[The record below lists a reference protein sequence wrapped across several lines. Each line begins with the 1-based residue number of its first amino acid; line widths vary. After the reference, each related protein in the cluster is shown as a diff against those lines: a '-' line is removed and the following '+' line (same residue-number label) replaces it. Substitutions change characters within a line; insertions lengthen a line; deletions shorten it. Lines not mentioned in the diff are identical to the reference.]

1 MNTRLFGILFFLS
14 SIFFFGQTKEEI
26 NKAMVSTDYNLVS
39 DFIAKYPDNPNTPAL
54 KKKLNYLKSSAPS
67 YSSQVPT
74 SKAAKPTISP
84 LNTQKLEKQVE
95 KSEAKGEPN
104 AKAKRTADVLTH
116 LFSND
121 PNKKEAYI
129 LIRNKS
135 DCNLIVKIDG
145 KKFFNLDVPK
155 KGENYILVPKGV
167 YIITTMICSAKYS
180 STKNIT
186 QDIEINLN
194 AVSNKKAKN

>member
-1 MNTRLFGILFFLS
+1 MNTRLFGFLFFLS
-14 SIFFFGQTKEEI
+14 GVFFFGQTKEEV
-26 NKAMVSTDYNLVS
+26 NKATVSTDYNLVS
-39 DFIAKYPDNPNTPAL
+39 DFIEKYPNNPNTAAL
-54 KKKLNYLKSSAPS
+54 KKKLKFLKNTAPS
-67 YSSQVPT
+67 YSTISN
-74 SKAAKPTISP
+74 SKTAKPSIAP
-84 LNTQKLEKQVE
+84 LNTQKLEKQVA
-95 KSEAKGEPN
+95 KSEAKGEPD

-135 DCNLIVKIDG
+135 DCNLIVKIEG

-194 AVSNKKAKN
+194 AVPNKKAKN